1 MAKYTYPILGMHC
14 ASCKKLIEK
23 MVGKV
28 AGVHHVQVN
37 YATETMMVEFD
48 EARADFADIKA
59 AVAKA
64 GAYRVVETDEGPALA
79 APGKIQKPL
88 MGGMQGS
95 HHDHAAMLKQDAYNR
110 LRKLVWWTGLG
121 VLPFFGVMARMLLI
135 AFGVLEKMHAPLG
148 YATFSGGYRL
158 NVFFLAQFALATPI
172 VFFSGRTFFTS
183 AWSAL
188 RARSANM
195 DTLIALGVSTAWAF
209 STVATFVPRAFGER
223 ESEVF
228 FEAAAVIV
236 FFILLGRLLEA
247 RAKGQAN
254 DAIAKLFA
262 LQAKD
267 ANVLREGVEVRVPI
281 GEVRPGDVM
290 VVRPGEKIP
299 VDGTIVEGASALDE
313 SMVTGESLPVEKGV
327 GDAVIGA
334 TINKNGSFRF
344 RAEKVGGDTLLA
356 HIIHLVEEAQGT
368 QAPIQRKA
376 DAISAV
382 FVPVV
387 VSIAVSALLFWLF
400 VAPWFGWTL
409 PGSVAVQ
416 LAVYIAAT
424 ILIIACPCALGLA
437 TPTAIMVGTGRAA
450 RHGILI
456 KDAAALEHA
465 HRVRTIVFDKTGT
478 LTKGRPEVTDAVF
491 ADGVAKEHLLAQA
504 YAVEHLSEHPLSAA
518 IAMFAQ
524 NHTNGTILQARNFQ
538 AVAGRGVVG
547 SVEDKTIA
555 IGNLRFMEER
565 GLASSAELSAQ
576 ANTFATHGKTAVY
589 MAQEGAI
596 VAVFAI
602 ADVVKDDAKEVVE
615 ELHRLGIQA
624 AMLTGDDAT
633 TAKSIAEQ
641 IGIDRV
647 EANVLPQDKVA
658 AIQKLQKESGGLVAM
673 VGDGIN
679 DAPALAQ
686 ADIGIAMGTG
696 TDVAIAAGDVV
707 LVKGTLNKVLETI
720 ELSRLTL
727 EVIKQNLFWAFG
739 YNVIAIPVAAGLAYP
754 AFGVL
759 ISPAIA
765 SAAMAMSS
773 LSVVANSVRLK
784 SLTTSNR
791 IFSNTLF
798 YLAIAA
804 FIATVGYMGTLL
816 ASV

>member
-1 MAKYTYPILGMHC
+1 
-14 ASCKKLIEK
+14 
-23 MVGKV
+23 
-28 AGVHHVQVN
+28 
-37 YATETMMVEFD
+37 
-48 EARADFADIKA
+48 
-59 AVAKA
+59 
-64 GAYRVVETDEGPALA
+64 
-79 APGKIQKPL
+79 
-88 MGGMQGS
+88 
-95 HHDHAAMLKQDAYNR
+95 
-110 LRKLVWWTGLG
+110 
-121 VLPFFGVMARMLLI
+121 
-135 AFGVLEKMHAPLG
+135 
-148 YATFSGGYRL
+148 
-158 NVFFLAQFALATPI
+158 
-172 VFFSGRTFFTS
+172 
-183 AWSAL
+183 
-188 RARSANM
+188 
-195 DTLIALGVSTAWAF
+195 
-209 STVATFVPRAFGER
+209 
-223 ESEVF
+223 
-228 FEAAAVIV
+228 
-236 FFILLGRLLEA
+236 
-247 RAKGQAN
+247 
-254 DAIAKLFA
+254 
-262 LQAKD
+262 
-267 ANVLREGVEVRVPI
+267 VPI

-478 LTKGRPEVTDAVF
+478 LTKGRPEVTDSVF